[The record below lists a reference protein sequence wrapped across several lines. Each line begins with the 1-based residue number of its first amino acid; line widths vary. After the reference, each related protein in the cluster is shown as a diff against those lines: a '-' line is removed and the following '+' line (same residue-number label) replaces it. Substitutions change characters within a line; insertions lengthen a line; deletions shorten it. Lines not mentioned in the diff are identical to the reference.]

1 MFFRIRAIAAILL
14 MAVVFSFHSAG
25 GAAATDRDP
34 PVDET
39 PFQQQFE
46 SHLTVGADHVATDV
60 YTRKIKVLTQGAIA
74 SVSEQQMTFIE
85 GIESLDT
92 LEAYTAKADGR
103 RIPVPAQNIL
113 TQDAASDLP
122 GTYFRDE
129 KQRTVIFSD
138 VGVGDTLVMTNKR
151 VTTWGKALNDF
162 TERFVFARSAAFT
175 SVNVT
180 VEAPASLGLQVKAT
194 GNSTVNVTE
203 DQAGIR
209 RHTISITPEPYAPDE
224 SGAVSELDRDPV
236 VLVSTYKS
244 YEEIGASY
252 GRNALPKAR
261 VTPEIAALADEITA
275 GTTDR
280 RAQAIAIDAWMKK
293 NVRYVGVYLSF
304 DRIIPNDAATVL
316 KNRFGDC
323 KDKATL
329 MVALLAAKGI
339 AAEQVLV
346 DLSRGYTLPEPP
358 VTAAFN
364 HVIVYLPEFDLYDDP
379 TANLAAFGVM
389 SFETYDKPVVRV
401 SADGAKLAHTPAMKP
416 DDHTSYAKTTLKI
429 AADGTVTGETE
440 ESNTGALAS
449 ALRSDGA
456 YVQSLGSA
464 VAARRLLQRG
474 LTPGTGQFDLSNSA
488 GTADPV
494 VIKGSFAL
502 AQRFKVPG
510 VDENA
515 VIPDG
520 MLFNASPGNLLL
532 GPRFSGRKSAFV
544 CFAGRQ
550 TEDIEMTF
558 ALPFPLPLPPR
569 AVAIDNPAFT
579 YRSTATID
587 GRTLKIHRQL
597 VSHVERQ
604 VCPPELEATIA
615 ADLETVRDNVS
626 NRLTFMIDNP
636 SGTANSPISV
646 AMRASPAPQ
655 SQTVNAAVLA
665 AVGLPPAMQDSAAA
679 DPSHPLDLAKVVAA
693 GHRLRVEFL
702 YAIEPDCSSM
712 GETVVRILEPP
723 LHGNVTI
730 QNGQG
735 FTSFA
740 RQNQRYD
747 CNMRK
752 SDGTFV
758 FYDPE
763 PGFTG
768 RDQVTLDVIFPTG
781 QASDQRYA
789 IEVR

>member
-1 MFFRIRAIAAILL
+1 MFFRIKPVAAILS
-14 MAVVFSFHSAG
+14 MAVAWSL
-25 GAAATDRDP
+25 AAASAVADADP

-39 PFQQQFE
+39 PFVQQFE
-46 SHLTVGADHVATDV
+46 SHLTVGADYVATEV

-74 SVSEQQMTFIE
+74 SVSEQQLTFID
-85 GIESLDT
+85 GIDTLDT

-103 RIPVPAQNIL
+103 RIPVPAENIL
-113 TQDAASDLP
+113 TQDAASDVP

-129 KQRTVIFSD
+129 KQRTIIFSD

-151 VTTWGKALNDF
+151 VTTWGRALHDF
-162 TERFVFARSAAFT
+162 TERFVFARSAAYT

-180 VEAPASLGLQVKAT
+180 VEAPASIGLQVKAT
-194 GNSTVNVTE
+194 GNSIVNVTD

-209 RHTISITPEPYAPDE
+209 RHTIAITPEPYAPDE
-224 SGAVSELDRDPV
+224 SGAVSMLDRDPV
-236 VLVSTYKS
+236 VLVSTYSS
-244 YEEIGASY
+244 YEELGASY

-275 GTTDR
+275 GVTDR
-280 RAQAIAIDAWMKK
+280 KGQAVAIDAWIKK
-293 NVRYVGVYLSF
+293 NVRYVGIYLSF

-339 AAEQVLV
+339 AAEEVLV
-346 DLSRGYTLPEPP
+346 DLGRTYELADPP
-358 VTAAFN
+358 VTGAFN

-401 SADGAKLAHTPAMKP
+401 SAHGVKRAHTPAMKP
-416 DDHTSYAKTTLKI
+416 DDHTSYAKTSFNI
-429 AADGTVTGETE
+429 AADGTVTGATE

-474 LTPGTGQFDLSNSA
+474 LTPGTGQFDLSNVT
-488 GTADPV
+488 GTTDPV

-502 AQRFKVPG
+502 AERFKVPPADG
-510 VDENA
+510 DA

-544 CFAGRQ
+544 CYAGRQ
-550 TEDIEMTF
+550 TEDIEATF
-558 ALPFPLPLPPR
+558 APPFPLPLPPR
-569 AVAIDNPAFT
+569 PVAIDNPAFS
-579 YRSTATID
+579 YRSTATVD
-587 GRTLKIHRQL
+587 GRTLKIHRQF
-597 VSHVERQ
+597 VSHVGRQ
-604 VCPPELEATIA
+604 VCPPGLEATIA
-615 ADLETVRDNVS
+615 PDLETVRDNVS
-626 NRLTFMIDNP
+626 NRLAFMTENP

-646 AMRASPAPQ
+646 ATRANPALQSP
-655 SQTVNAAVLA
+655 VNPAVL
-665 AVGLPPAMQDSAAA
+665 GLPSAVQNSAAA
-679 DPSHPLDLAKVVAA
+679 DPSHPVDLAKVVAA

-712 GETVVRILEPP
+712 GETSVRILEPP

-730 QNGQG
+730 HNGQG

-740 RQNQRYD
+740 RDNQRYD

-758 FYDPE
+758 YYEPQ
-763 PGFTG
+763 PGFAG
-768 RDQVTLDVIFPTG
+768 QDSVTLDIIFPTG
-781 QASDQRYA
+781 QASRQRYA

>member
-1 MFFRIRAIAAILL
+1 MFSPIRAVAAIVP
-14 MAVVFSFHSAG
+14 MAVVFSLAVAG
-25 GAAATDRDP
+25 GAVATEGDP

-39 PFQQQFE
+39 PFVQQFE
-46 SHLTVGADHVATDV
+46 SHLTVGADHVATEV

-74 SVSEQQMTFIE
+74 SVSEQQMSFIE

-103 RIPVPAQNIL
+103 RIPVPVQNIL

-129 KQRTVIFSD
+129 KQRTIIFSD
-138 VGVGDTLVMTNKR
+138 VGVGDTLVITNKR

-162 TERFVFARSAAFT
+162 TERFVFPRSAAYN

-180 VEAPASLGLQVKAT
+180 VEAPASLGLQVNAT
-194 GNSTVNVTE
+194 GNSIVNVTE

-209 RHTISITPEPYAPDE
+209 RHTISITPESYAPDE
-224 SGAVSELDRDPV
+224 SGAVSVLDRDPV
-236 VLVSTYKS
+236 VQVSTYRS
-244 YEEIGASY
+244 YEEIGESY

-280 RAQAIAIDAWMKK
+280 RAQAIAIDAWIKK
-293 NVRYVGVYLSF
+293 NVRYVAVYLSF

-346 DLSRGYTLPEPP
+346 DLSRGYSLPEPP
-358 VTAAFN
+358 VTEAFN

-389 SFETYDKPVVRV
+389 SIETYDKPVVRV

-416 DDHTSYAKTTLKI
+416 DDHTSYAKTTLNV

-440 ESNTGALAS
+440 ESDTGALAS

-456 YVQSLGSA
+456 YVQSLGNA

-474 LTPGTGQFDLSNSA
+474 LTPGTGQFDLSKFT

-502 AQRFKVPG
+502 TERFKG

-532 GPRFSGRKSAFV
+532 GPRFSGRKSPFV
-544 CFAGRQ
+544 CYAGRQ
-550 TEDIEMTF
+550 TEDIEATF
-558 ALPFPLPLPPR
+558 APPFPLPLPPR
-569 AVAIDNPAFT
+569 PVAIDNPAFT
-579 YRSTATID
+579 FRSTATIE
-587 GRTLKIHRQL
+587 GRTLKIHRQF
-597 VSHVERQ
+597 VSRVERQ
-604 VCPPELEATIA
+604 VCPPGLEATIA

-626 NRLTFMIDNP
+626 NRLTFMTENP
-636 SGTANSPISV
+636 SGTANGPISL
-646 AMRASPAPQ
+646 ATRADAAPQ
-655 SQTVNAAVLA
+655 SEAANAAVLA
-665 AVGLPPAMQDSAAA
+665 AVGLPPAVQNSAAA
-679 DPSHPLDLAKVVAA
+679 DDPSHPIDLAKVVAA
-693 GHRLRVEFL
+693 GHRLRIEFL

-740 RQNQRYD
+740 RHNQRYD

-763 PGFTG
+763 PGFAG
-768 RDQVTLDVIFPTG
+768 RDAMMLDIIFPTG
-781 QASDQRYA
+781 QASRQRYA

>member
-1 MFFRIRAIAAILL
+1 MFFSVKPVAAILP
-14 MAVVFSFHSAG
+14 MAVVFSLAG
-25 GAAATDRDP
+25 ATGIAATP
-34 PVDET
+34 GAPLPDET
-39 PFQQQFE
+39 PFVQQFE
-46 SHLTVGADHVATDV
+46 GRLTVGADHVATEV
-60 YTRKIKVLTQGAIA
+60 YTRKITVLTQAAIA

-85 GIESLDT
+85 GIETLDI

-151 VTTWGKALNDF
+151 VTAWGKALDDF
-162 TERFVFARSAAFT
+162 TERLVFARSAAYS
-175 SVNVT
+175 SVKVT
-180 VEAPASLGLQVKAT
+180 VEAPASLGLHVNAT
-194 GNSTVNVTE
+194 GNSIVNVTE

-209 RHTISITPEPYAPDE
+209 RHAISITPESYAPDE
-224 SGAVSELDRDPV
+224 SGAVSVLDRDPA
-236 VLVSTYKS
+236 VLVSTYGS
-244 YEEIGASY
+244 YREIGESY
-252 GRNALPKAR
+252 GRNALPKVK

-280 RAQAIAIDAWMKK
+280 RAQAAAIDAWMKK
-293 NVRYVGVYLSF
+293 NVRYVAVYLSF

-339 AAEQVLV
+339 AADEVLV
-346 DLSRGYTLPEPP
+346 DLGRSYSLPEPP
-358 VTAAFN
+358 VTEAFN

-401 SADGAKLAHTPAMKP
+401 SADSAKLAHTPAMKP
-416 DDHTSYAKTTLKI
+416 GDHTSYAKTTFNV
-429 AADGTVTGETE
+429 AADGTASGETV

-449 ALRSDGA
+449 VLRSDGA

-474 LTPGTGQFDLSNSA
+474 STPGTGQFDLSHFT

-494 VIKGSFAL
+494 AITGSFAL
-502 AQRFKVPG
+502 AERFKVPG

-544 CFAGRQ
+544 CYAGRQ
-550 TEDIEMTF
+550 TEDIEATF
-558 ALPFPLPLPPR
+558 ARPFPLPLPPR
-569 AVAIDNPAFT
+569 PVAIDNPAFT

-587 GRTLKIHRQL
+587 GRTLRIHRQF
-597 VSHVERQ
+597 VSRVERQ
-604 VCPPELEATIA
+604 VCPPGLEATIA
-615 ADLETVRDNVS
+615 ADLETVRENVS
-626 NRLTFMIDNP
+626 YRLTFMTENP
-636 SGTANSPISV
+636 SGMANSPIGV
-646 AMRASPAPQ
+646 AARAVPAPQ
-655 SQTVNAAVLA
+655 SEAMNAAVLA
-665 AVGLPPAMQDSAAA
+665 AVGLPPAVQNSAAA

-730 QNGQG
+730 ENGQG

-747 CNMRK
+747 CNMRR

-763 PGFTG
+763 AGFAG
-768 RDQVTLDVIFPTG
+768 RDSMTLDVIFPTG
-781 QASDQRYA
+781 QASRQRYA

>member
-1 MFFRIRAIAAILL
+1 MFSPIRAVAAIVP
-14 MAVVFSFHSAG
+14 MAVVFSLAVAG
-25 GAAATDRDP
+25 GAVATEGDP

-39 PFQQQFE
+39 PFVQQFE
-46 SHLTVGADHVATDV
+46 SHLTVGADHVATEV

-74 SVSEQQMTFIE
+74 SVSEQQMSFIE

-92 LEAYTAKADGR
+92 LEAYTAKTDGR
-103 RIPVPAQNIL
+103 RIPVPVQNIL

-129 KQRTVIFSD
+129 KQRTIIFSD
-138 VGVGDTLVMTNKR
+138 VGVGDTLVITNKR

-162 TERFVFARSAAFT
+162 TERFVFPRSAAYN

-180 VEAPASLGLQVKAT
+180 VEAPASLGLQVNAT
-194 GNSTVNVTE
+194 GNSIVNVTE

-209 RHTISITPEPYAPDE
+209 RHTISITPESYAPDE
-224 SGAVSELDRDPV
+224 SGAVSVLDRDPV
-236 VLVSTYKS
+236 VQVSTYRS
-244 YEEIGASY
+244 YEEIGESY

-280 RAQAIAIDAWMKK
+280 RAQAIAIDAWIKK
-293 NVRYVGVYLSF
+293 NVRYVAVYLSF

-346 DLSRGYTLPEPP
+346 DLSRGYSLPEPP
-358 VTAAFN
+358 VTEAFN

-389 SFETYDKPVVRV
+389 SIETYDKPVVRV

-416 DDHTSYAKTTLKI
+416 DDHTSYAKTTLNV

-440 ESNTGALAS
+440 ESDTGALAS

-474 LTPGTGQFDLSNSA
+474 LTPGTGQFDLSKFTGS
-488 GTADPV
+488 ADPV

-502 AQRFKVPG
+502 TERFKG

-532 GPRFSGRKSAFV
+532 GPRFSGRKSPFV
-544 CFAGRQ
+544 CYAGRQ
-550 TEDIEMTF
+550 TEDIEATF
-558 ALPFPLPLPPR
+558 APPFPLPLPPR
-569 AVAIDNPAFT
+569 PVAIDNPAFT
-579 YRSTATID
+579 FRSTATIE
-587 GRTLKIHRQL
+587 GRTLKIHRQF
-597 VSHVERQ
+597 VSRVERQ
-604 VCPPELEATIA
+604 VCPPGLEATIA

-626 NRLTFMIDNP
+626 NRLTFMTENP
-636 SGTANSPISV
+636 SGTANGPISL
-646 AMRASPAPQ
+646 ATRADAAPQ
-655 SQTVNAAVLA
+655 SEAANAAVLA
-665 AVGLPPAMQDSAAA
+665 AVGLPPAVQNSAAA
-679 DPSHPLDLAKVVAA
+679 DDPSHPLDLAKVVAA